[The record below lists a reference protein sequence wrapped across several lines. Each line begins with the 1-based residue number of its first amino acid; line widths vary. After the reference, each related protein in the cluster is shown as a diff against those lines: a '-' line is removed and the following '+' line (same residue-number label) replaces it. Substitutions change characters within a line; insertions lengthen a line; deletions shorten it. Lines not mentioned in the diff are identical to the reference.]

1 MPAMKRRP
9 ASAGARRPAK
19 PKPAAGPAAAVRG
32 PALRGLAVR
41 GPAVRGH
48 SDRGPS
54 DRTDNPAT
62 DLGRTAR
69 RLRESQNLTLA
80 DVARRANISSAMLS
94 RLETGRVS
102 PSLETIVA
110 LAQSLGVTPSALMQR
125 VGADD
130 GGAQLIRAGEGLET
144 VRSGTRR
151 GHTYHLLAAQRGP
164 RKVFEPFLVTLND
177 RSEVFPGFQHPGV
190 EFLHVLTGVL
200 HYRHG
205 RQTYVMRPGDT
216 LTFRG
221 DVAHGPERLD
231 KVPIRMLSIIIYPTA
246 EEAE

>member
-1 MPAMKRRP
+1 MTRKPLIARAKPQAARLKPESAAGRRV
-9 ASAGARRPAK
+9 RVQK
-19 PKPAAGPAAAVRG
+19 PKPEG
-32 PALRGLAVR
+32 PALERSQS
-41 GPAVRGH
+41 PAV
-48 SDRGPS
+48 
-54 DRTDNPAT
+54 

-80 DVARRANISSAMLS
+80 DVAGRADISSAMLS

-110 LAQSLGVTPSALMQR
+110 LSQALGVTASALMQR
-125 VGADD
+125 VGVDD

-177 RSEVFPGFQHPGV
+177 RSEVFPGFQHPGI
-190 EFLHVLTGVL
+190 EFIHLLSGVL

-205 RQTYVMRPGDT
+205 RHTYVLRPGDT

-221 DVAHGPERLD
+221 DIAHGPERLE
-231 KVPIRMLSIIIYPTA
+231 KIPIRMLSLIIYGNDDD
-246 EEAE
+246 

>member
-1 MPAMKRRP
+1 MTKSKLKADPKA
-9 ASAGARRPAK
+9 ARRPR
-19 PKPAAGPAAAVRG
+19 PTPPPVHSAAAVKAAGRAES
-32 PALRGLAVR
+32 PAI
-41 GPAVRGH
+41 
-48 SDRGPS
+48 
-54 DRTDNPAT
+54 

-80 DVARRANISSAMLS
+80 DVAGRANISSAMLS

-110 LAQSLGVTPSALMQR
+110 LARALGVTASALMQR

-190 EFLHVLTGVL
+190 EFIHLLSGVL

-205 RQTYVMRPGDT
+205 RHTYVLKPGDT

-221 DVAHGPERLD
+221 DVAHGPERLE
-231 KVPIRMLSIIIYPTA
+231 KVPIRMFSRILYASDEDSGGA
-246 EEAE
+246 

>member
-1 MPAMKRRP
+1 MQDGPRRGRKRRP
-9 ASAGARRPAK
+9 SSATTLAAK
-19 PKPAAGPAAAVRG
+19 EYAQN
-32 PALRGLAVR
+32 PAL
-41 GPAVRGH
+41 
-48 SDRGPS
+48 
-54 DRTDNPAT
+54 

-69 RLRESQNLTLA
+69 RLRESQDLTLA
-80 DVARRANISSAMLS
+80 DVGRRANISSAMLS

-110 LAQSLGVTPSALMQR
+110 LAQALGVTPSMLMQR
-125 VGADD
+125 IGADD

-164 RKVFEPFLVTLND
+164 RKIFEPFLVTFND
-177 RSEVFPGFQHPGV
+177 KSEVFPGFQHPGI
-190 EFLHVLTGVL
+190 EFIHILTGII

-205 RQTYVMRPGDT
+205 RHTYVLRPGDT

-221 DVAHGPERLD
+221 DVAHGPERLE
-231 KVPIRMLSIIIYPTA
+231 KMPIRLLSLIIYA
-246 EEAE
+246 NEEE

>member
-1 MPAMKRRP
+1 MSRP
-9 ASAGARRPAK
+9 TPNAARRPPRPRSSTPSARDRIDS
-19 PKPAAGPAAAVRG
+19 PAI
-32 PALRGLAVR
+32 
-41 GPAVRGH
+41 
-48 SDRGPS
+48 
-54 DRTDNPAT
+54 

-69 RLRESQNLTLA
+69 RLRESQSLTLA
-80 DVARRANISSAMLS
+80 DVARRADISSAMLS
-94 RLETGRVS
+94 RLETGHVS

-110 LAQSLGVTPSALMQR
+110 LAQALGVTASVLMQR

-177 RSEVFPGFQHPGV
+177 RSEIFPGFQHPGI
-190 EFLHVLTGVL
+190 EFIHLLSGSL

-205 RQTYVMRPGDT
+205 RQTYVMRAGDT

-221 DVAHGPERLD
+221 DVAHGPEKLV
-231 KVPIRMLSIIIYPTA
+231 KVPIRMLSIIIYA
-246 EEAE
+246 EEGD

>member
-1 MPAMKRRP
+1 MPPMSRKPLP
-9 ASAGARRPAK
+9 ARVK
-19 PKPAAGPAAAVRG
+19 PKSAAGRRVKAQKTKPEG
-32 PALRGLAVR
+32 PALERSQS
-41 GPAVRGH
+41 PAV
-48 SDRGPS
+48 
-54 DRTDNPAT
+54 

-80 DVARRANISSAMLS
+80 DVAGRADISSAMLS

-110 LAQSLGVTPSALMQR
+110 LSEALGVTASALMQR
-125 VGADD
+125 VGVDD

-177 RSEVFPGFQHPGV
+177 RSEVFPGFQHPGI
-190 EFLHVLTGVL
+190 EFIHMLAGLM

-205 RQTYVMRPGDT
+205 RHTYVLRPGDT

-221 DVAHGPERLD
+221 DIAHGPERLE
-231 KVPIRMLSIIIYPTA
+231 KIPIRMLSLIIYGH
-246 EEAE
+246 EDD

>member
-1 MPAMKRRP
+1 MKRQP
-9 ASAGARRPAK
+9 PKTDAVAASAAGAGRRES
-19 PKPAAGPAAAVRG
+19 
-32 PALRGLAVR
+32 
-41 GPAVRGH
+41 PAV
-48 SDRGPS
+48 
-54 DRTDNPAT
+54 

-80 DVARRANISSAMLS
+80 DVAGRANISSAMLS

-102 PSLETIVA
+102 PSLETILA
-110 LAQSLGVTPSALMQR
+110 LSQALGVTASVLLQR

-130 GGAQLIRAGEGLET
+130 GGAQLIRAGEGMET

-164 RKVFEPFLVTLND
+164 RKIFEPFLVTLND
-177 RSEVFPGFQHPGV
+177 RSEVFPGFQHPGI
-190 EFLHVLTGVL
+190 EFIHMLSGIL

-205 RQTYVMRPGDT
+205 RHSYVLKPGDT

-221 DVAHGPERLD
+221 DVAHGPERLET
-231 KVPIRMLSIIIYPTA
+231 VPIRMLSIIIYGN
-246 EEAE
+246 EEE

>member
-1 MPAMKRRP
+1 MTKLKLRADPKAPRRP
-9 ASAGARRPAK
+9 PRSPPPQGVSAAAK
-19 PKPAAGPAAAVRG
+19 AAGRANSPAI
-32 PALRGLAVR
+32 
-41 GPAVRGH
+41 
-48 SDRGPS
+48 
-54 DRTDNPAT
+54 

-80 DVARRANISSAMLS
+80 DVAARANISSAMLS

-110 LAQSLGVTPSALMQR
+110 LSQALGVTASVLMQR

-190 EFLHVLTGVL
+190 EFIHLLSGVL

-205 RQTYVMRPGDT
+205 RHSYVLRPGDT

-221 DVAHGPERLD
+221 DVAHGPERLE
-231 KVPIRMLSIIIYPTA
+231 KVPIRMLSVIIYA
-246 EEAE
+246 SEEDSR

>member
-1 MPAMKRRP
+1 MQDGPRRAPKRRP
-9 ASAGARRPAK
+9 SSATTLAGVEHAK
-19 PKPAAGPAAAVRG
+19 N
-32 PALRGLAVR
+32 PAL
-41 GPAVRGH
+41 
-48 SDRGPS
+48 
-54 DRTDNPAT
+54 

-69 RLRESQNLTLA
+69 RLRESQDLTLA
-80 DVARRANISSAMLS
+80 DVGRRANISSAMLS

-110 LAQSLGVTPSALMQR
+110 LAQALGVTPSMLMQR
-125 VGADD
+125 IGADD

-164 RKVFEPFLVTLND
+164 RKIFEPFLVTFND
-177 RSEVFPGFQHPGV
+177 KSEVFPGFQHPGI
-190 EFLHVLTGVL
+190 EFIHMLTGII

-205 RQTYVMRPGDT
+205 RHTYVLRPGDT

-221 DVAHGPERLD
+221 DVAHGPERLE
-231 KVPIRMLSIIIYPTA
+231 KMPIRLLSLIIYA
-246 EEAE
+246 NEEE

>member
-1 MPAMKRRP
+1 
-9 ASAGARRPAK
+9 
-19 PKPAAGPAAAVRG
+19 
-32 PALRGLAVR
+32 
-41 GPAVRGH
+41 
-48 SDRGPS
+48 
-54 DRTDNPAT
+54 
-62 DLGRTAR
+62 
-69 RLRESQNLTLA
+69 
-80 DVARRANISSAMLS
+80 MLS

-110 LAQSLGVTPSALMQR
+110 LSQALGVTASILMQR
-125 VGADD
+125 VGAEH

-190 EFLHVLTGVL
+190 EFIHMLSGIL

-205 RQTYVMRPGDT
+205 RHSYVLRPGDT

-221 DVAHGPERLD
+221 DVAHGPERLE
-231 KVPIRMLSIIIYPTA
+231 KVPIRMLSIIIYAT
-246 EEAE
+246 EEV

>member
-1 MPAMKRRP
+1 MSRKPEMTRRSDSG
-9 ASAGARRPAK
+9 SARK
-19 PKPAAGPAAAVRG
+19 SAVRKVKAASP
-32 PALRGLAVR
+32 PATSPMLERAES
-41 GPAVRGH
+41 PAV
-48 SDRGPS
+48 
-54 DRTDNPAT
+54 

-80 DVARRANISSAMLS
+80 DVAGRANISSAMLS

-110 LAQSLGVTPSALMQR
+110 LSQALGVTASILMQR

-177 RSEVFPGFQHPGV
+177 RSEVFPGFQHPGI
-190 EFLHVLTGVL
+190 EFIHLLSGIL

-205 RQTYVMRPGDT
+205 RHTYVMRPGDT

-221 DVAHGPERLD
+221 DIAHGPERLE
-231 KVPIRMLSIIIYPTA
+231 KVPIRMLSIIVYGN
-246 EEAE
+246 EDD

>member
-1 MPAMKRRP
+1 MRRP
-9 ASAGARRPAK
+9 APV
-19 PKPAAGPAAAVRG
+19 KPAPVRLAADRTHS
-32 PALRGLAVR
+32 
-41 GPAVRGH
+41 PAV
-48 SDRGPS
+48 
-54 DRTDNPAT
+54 

-69 RLRESQNLTLA
+69 RLREGQNLTLA

-110 LAQSLGVTPSALMQR
+110 LSQALGVTASVLMQR
-125 VGADD
+125 VGAED

-177 RSEVFPGFQHPGV
+177 RSEVFPGFQHPGI
-190 EFLHVLTGVL
+190 EFLHVLTGSL

-205 RQTYVMRPGDT
+205 RHTYVMRPGDT

-221 DVAHGPERLD
+221 DVAHGPERLE
-231 KVPIRMLSIIIYPTA
+231 KVPIRMLSIIIYQST
-246 EEAE
+246 EDEG

>member
-1 MPAMKRRP
+1 MKRKSHRP
-9 ASAGARRPAK
+9 RGKAPDRAGSPPVTVKPSADRTES
-19 PKPAAGPAAAVRG
+19 
-32 PALRGLAVR
+32 
-41 GPAVRGH
+41 PAV
-48 SDRGPS
+48 
-54 DRTDNPAT
+54 

-80 DVARRANISSAMLS
+80 DVAGRANISSAMLS

-110 LAQSLGVTPSALMQR
+110 LSQALGVTASILMQR
-125 VGADD
+125 VGAEH
-130 GGAQLIRAGEGLET
+130 GGAQLIRPGEGLET
-144 VRSGTRR
+144 ARSGTRR

-190 EFLHVLTGVL
+190 EFIHMLSGIL

-205 RQTYVMRPGDT
+205 RHSYVLRPGDT

-221 DVAHGPERLD
+221 DVAHGPERLE
-231 KVPIRMLSIIIYPTA
+231 KVPIRMLSIIIYAT
-246 EEAE
+246 EEV

>member
-1 MPAMKRRP
+1 MSSKAHPRSASRAGRGAGRGAGRR
-9 ASAGARRPAK
+9 AGGALPSQN
-19 PKPAAGPAAAVRG
+19 AA
-32 PALRGLAVR
+32 L
-41 GPAVRGH
+41 
-48 SDRGPS
+48 
-54 DRTDNPAT
+54 

-80 DVARRANISSAMLS
+80 DVARLADISSAMLS

-110 LAQSLGVTPSALMQR
+110 LSQALGVTPSVLMQR
-125 VGADD
+125 VGTDE

-164 RKVFEPFLVTLND
+164 RKIFEPFLVTLND
-177 RSEVFPGFQHPGV
+177 RSEIFPGFQHPGI
-190 EFLHVLTGVL
+190 EFIHLLSGVL

-205 RQTYVMRPGDT
+205 RHTYVLRPGDT

-221 DVAHGPERLD
+221 EIAHGPERLER
-231 KVPIRMLSIIIYPTA
+231 VPIRMLSIIIYGN
-246 EEAE
+246 ENE

>member
-1 MPAMKRRP
+1 MPPMKP
-9 ASAGARRPAK
+9 KSALAARRTPQAARTAPVTIDRSASPAI
-19 PKPAAGPAAAVRG
+19 
-32 PALRGLAVR
+32 
-41 GPAVRGH
+41 
-48 SDRGPS
+48 
-54 DRTDNPAT
+54 

-80 DVARRANISSAMLS
+80 DVARRADISSAMLS

-110 LAQSLGVTPSALMQR
+110 LARALGVTASALMQR

-130 GGAQLIRAGEGLET
+130 GGAQLIRAGDGLET

-164 RKVFEPFLVTLND
+164 RKIFEPFLVTLND
-177 RSEVFPGFQHPGV
+177 RSEVFPGFQHPGI
-190 EFLHVLTGVL
+190 EFIHLLSGVL

-205 RQTYVMRPGDT
+205 RHTYVLRPGDS
-216 LTFRG
+216 LTFSG
-221 DVAHGPERLD
+221 DIAHGPERLE
-231 KVPIRMLSIIIYPTA
+231 KVPIRMLSLIIYGN
-246 EEAE
+246 EDD

>member
-1 MPAMKRRP
+1 MQDGPRRGPKRRSS
-9 ASAGARRPAK
+9 SATAV
-19 PKPAAGPAAAVRG
+19 AGPERAQN
-32 PALRGLAVR
+32 PAL
-41 GPAVRGH
+41 
-48 SDRGPS
+48 
-54 DRTDNPAT
+54 

-69 RLRESQNLTLA
+69 RLRESQDLTLA
-80 DVARRANISSAMLS
+80 DVGRRANISSAMLS

-110 LAQSLGVTPSALMQR
+110 LAQALGVTPSILMQR
-125 VGADD
+125 IGADD

-164 RKVFEPFLVTLND
+164 RKIFEPFLVTFND
-177 RSEVFPGFQHPGV
+177 KSEVFPGFQHPGI
-190 EFLHVLTGVL
+190 EFIHMLAGII

-205 RQTYVMRPGDT
+205 RHTYVLRPGDT

-221 DVAHGPERLD
+221 DVAHGPERLE
-231 KVPIRMLSIIIYPTA
+231 KMPIRLLSLIIYA
-246 EEAE
+246 NEEE

>member
-1 MPAMKRRP
+1 MSRKPP
-9 ASAGARRPAK
+9 SARRK
-19 PKPAAGPAAAVRG
+19 PDSAAGRRVAARSAKTAAV
-32 PALRGLAVR
+32 
-41 GPAVRGH
+41 
-48 SDRGPS
+48 
-54 DRTDNPAT
+54 

-80 DVARRANISSAMLS
+80 DVARRADISSAMLS

-110 LAQSLGVTPSALMQR
+110 LSQALGVSASALMQR
-125 VGADD
+125 VGVDD

-164 RKVFEPFLVTLND
+164 RKIFEPFLVTLND
-177 RSEVFPGFQHPGV
+177 RSEVFPGFQHPGI
-190 EFLHVLTGVL
+190 EFIHLLAGIL

-205 RQTYVMRPGDT
+205 RHTYVLRRGDT

-221 DVAHGPERLD
+221 DIAHGPERLE
-231 KVPIRMLSIIIYPTA
+231 KVPIRMLSLIIYGN
-246 EEAE
+246 EDD

>member
-1 MPAMKRRP
+1 MTRKSSTTSTHRP
-9 ASAGARRPAK
+9 SVKSKIP
-19 PKPAAGPAAAVRG
+19 P
-32 PALRGLAVR
+32 
-41 GPAVRGH
+41 PAVDR
-48 SDRGPS
+48 SDS
-54 DRTDNPAT
+54 PAV

-80 DVARRANISSAMLS
+80 DVARRSNISSAMLS

-110 LAQSLGVTPSALMQR
+110 LAQSLGVTPSVLMQR

-130 GGAQLIRAGEGLET
+130 GAGAQLIRAGEGLET

-164 RKVFEPFLVTLND
+164 RKVFEPFLVMMND
-177 RSEVFPGFQHPGV
+177 RSEVFPGFQHPGI
-190 EFLHVLTGVL
+190 EFLHLLTGIL

-205 RQTYVMRPGDT
+205 RHTYVMRPGDT

-221 DVAHGPERLD
+221 DVAHGPERLE
-231 KVPIRMLSIIIYPTA
+231 KVPIRMLSIIIYDTGEDA
-246 EEAE
+246 Q

>member
-1 MPAMKRRP
+1 MKLKGDSKAVPRAKTVRNALSRSARP
-9 ASAGARRPAK
+9 AAERAASPAI
-19 PKPAAGPAAAVRG
+19 
-32 PALRGLAVR
+32 
-41 GPAVRGH
+41 
-48 SDRGPS
+48 
-54 DRTDNPAT
+54 

-80 DVARRANISSAMLS
+80 DVAGRADISSAMLS

-110 LAQSLGVTPSALMQR
+110 LSQALGVTASVLMQR

-190 EFLHVLTGVL
+190 EFIHMLSGIL

-205 RQTYVMRPGDT
+205 RHSYVLKPGDT

-221 DVAHGPERLD
+221 DVAHGPERLE
-231 KVPIRMLSIIIYPTA
+231 KVPIRMLSMIIYA
-246 EEAE
+246 NDED

>member
-1 MPAMKRRP
+1 MTRKPLPARVKPESAAGRRV
-9 ASAGARRPAK
+9 RVQKAK
-19 PKPAAGPAAAVRG
+19 PEG
-32 PALRGLAVR
+32 PALERSQS
-41 GPAVRGH
+41 PAV
-48 SDRGPS
+48 
-54 DRTDNPAT
+54 

-69 RLRESQNLTLA
+69 RLREGQNLTLA
-80 DVARRANISSAMLS
+80 DVAVRADISSAMLS

-110 LAQSLGVTPSALMQR
+110 LSQALGVTASALMQR
-125 VGADD
+125 VGVDD

-164 RKVFEPFLVTLND
+164 RKIFEPFLVTLND
-177 RSEVFPGFQHPGV
+177 RSEVFPGFQHPGI
-190 EFLHVLTGVL
+190 EFIHLLSGVL

-205 RQTYVMRPGDT
+205 RHTYVLRPGDT

-221 DVAHGPERLD
+221 DIAHGPERLE
-231 KVPIRMLSIIIYPTA
+231 KIPIRMLSLIIYGNDDD
-246 EEAE
+246 

>member
-1 MPAMKRRP
+1 MRIAQRRKARTARGRRAAQPKAM
-9 ASAGARRPAK
+9 ASR
-19 PKPAAGPAAAVRG
+19 AAADRSDS
-32 PALRGLAVR
+32 PAI
-41 GPAVRGH
+41 
-48 SDRGPS
+48 
-54 DRTDNPAT
+54 

-110 LAQSLGVTPSALMQR
+110 LAQALGVTASVLMQR

-151 GHTYHLLAAQRGP
+151 GHTYRLLAAQRGP
-164 RKVFEPFLVTLND
+164 RKLFEPFLVTLND
-177 RSEVFPGFQHPGV
+177 RSEVFPGFQHPGI
-190 EFLHVLTGVL
+190 EFIHLLTGII

-221 DVAHGPERLD
+221 DVAHGPEQLE
-231 KVPIRMLSIIIYPTA
+231 KVPIRMLSIIIYG
-246 EEAE
+246 EERD

>member
-1 MPAMKRRP
+1 MTKLKLKADPKA
-9 ASAGARRPAK
+9 ARRPRST
-19 PKPAAGPAAAVRG
+19 PPPVHSAAAVKARG
-32 PALRGLAVR
+32 RAESPAI
-41 GPAVRGH
+41 
-48 SDRGPS
+48 
-54 DRTDNPAT
+54 

-80 DVARRANISSAMLS
+80 DVAARANISSAMLS

-110 LAQSLGVTPSALMQR
+110 LSHALGVTASVLMQR

-190 EFLHVLTGVL
+190 EFIHLLSGVL

-205 RQTYVMRPGDT
+205 RHTYVLKPGDT

-221 DVAHGPERLD
+221 DVAHGPERLE
-231 KVPIRMLSIIIYPTA
+231 KVPIRMLSVIIYA
-246 EEAE
+246 SEEDSGGA

>member
-1 MPAMKRRP
+1 MPAVTRKGGRRDRT
-9 ASAGARRPAK
+9 ARRPD
-19 PKPAAGPAAAVRG
+19 PAQVSARPGERAEGPV
-32 PALRGLAVR
+32 L
-41 GPAVRGH
+41 
-48 SDRGPS
+48 
-54 DRTDNPAT
+54 

-80 DVARRANISSAMLS
+80 DVAGRANISSAMLS

-110 LAQSLGVTPSALMQR
+110 LSQALGVTASILMQR

-164 RKVFEPFLVTLND
+164 RKTFEPFLVTLND
-177 RSEVFPGFQHPGV
+177 RSEVFPGFQHPGM
-190 EFLHVLTGVL
+190 EFIHLLSGIL

-205 RQTYVMRPGDT
+205 RHTYVLKPGDT

-221 DVAHGPERLD
+221 DVAHGPERLER
-231 KVPIRMLSIIIYPTA
+231 VPIRMLSIIIYGP
-246 EEAE
+246 EAAD